1 MADEEKTVNEA
12 AKAPAKKTAA
22 KKAPGKKAAAKKA
35 VAEKAPGKKTAAKK
49 TAAKKAAT
57 KKPAAKKAVAENVP
71 GTKAAVKK
79 TEPKSDSAVR
89 KLSVTL
95 VRSKNGRLK
104 THKAC
109 VAGLGL
115 RRMHQTV
122 QVIDTPEN
130 RGMINK
136 VQYMLNVEEI

>member
-1 MADEEKTVNEA
+1 MADEEKTVK
-12 AKAPAKKTAA
+12 KAAKKTAV
-22 KKAPGKKAAAKKA
+22 KKAATKKAAAKKA
-35 VAEKAPGKKTAAKK
+35 VAKKAV
-49 TAAKKAAT
+49 AKKAA
-57 KKPAAKKAVAENVP
+57 PRAAAEKAAAPKAEARQAAPKKA
-71 GTKAAVKK
+71 AA
-79 TEPKSDSAVR
+79 PKSDSGVK

-104 THKAC
+104 SHKAC

-136 VQYMLNVEEI
+136 VQYMLSVEEV

>member
-1 MADEEKTVNEA
+1 MADEEKTV
-12 AKAPAKKTAA
+12 KK
-22 KKAPGKKAAAKKA
+22 
-35 VAEKAPGKKTAAKK
+35 AAKK
-49 TAAKKAAT
+49 TAVKKAAT
-57 KKPAAKKAVAENVP
+57 KKAVAKKAAP
-71 GTKAAVKK
+71 KAAAEKAAPVK
-79 TEPKSDSAVR
+79 EAAPKAEAKKAAPAVKADSGVK

-104 THKAC
+104 SHKAC

-136 VQYMLNVEEI
+136 VQYMLSVEEV

>member
-1 MADEEKTVNEA
+1 MADEEK
-12 AKAPAKKTAA
+12 KAEKAAKKTAV
-22 KKAPGKKAAAKKA
+22 KKAATKKAAAKKA
-35 VAEKAPGKKTAAKK
+35 VAKKAAPKA
-49 TAAKKAAT
+49 AAKKAAP
-57 KKPAAKKAVAENVP
+57 KKEAAPKAEAKKAAPEQAP
-71 GTKAAVKK
+71 AKKADSGVK
-79 TEPKSDSAVR
+79 

-104 THKAC
+104 SHKAC

-136 VQYMLNVEEI
+136 VQYMLSVEEV